1 MSSITESQSTL
12 SLESY
17 CSERDVS
24 PRCLRE
30 KFARS
35 AVISRLKGIQQGKIT
50 LVEGSS
56 HQTFGQ
62 TTLNCLLHVV
72 LTVHRSRFYPR
83 AAFGADLGAAESF
96 MDGDWTCDNL
106 TDLVR
111 ILVINSQTQAAKPGW
126 LALMFEPLY
135 QIAHRLNRNSRRGS
149 RKNIAAHYDLGNDFF
164 KLFLDETMMYSC
176 GIYEKPDSTLFDA
189 STAKNERICE
199 KLRLSPQDHLLEIGT
214 GWGGFALHA
223 ARNFG
228 CRVTTTTISQE
239 QFELATH
246 RIADAGLS
254 DRVTVVMQD
263 YRDLKGQ
270 YDKLVSIEM
279 IEAVGHEFF
288 DTYFQCCSRLLKPDG
303 LFVLQGITIADQ
315 LYQGYIR
322 NVDFIQRYI
331 FPGGCLP
338 SVTHVCSVLTRST
351 DLRVT
356 HLEDFAVHYAK
367 TLRDWRTRFFEQI
380 TEVRRLGFDD
390 RFIRMWDYYLCYCEG
405 AFLER
410 NCGLV
415 QMVLAKPACRSSTF
429 DVK

>member
-12 SLESY
+12 SRDSY
-17 CSERDVS
+17 CRERDVS

-30 KFARS
+30 KFARKG
-35 AVISRLKGIQQGKIT
+35 VISRLKGIEHGKIT
-50 LVEGSS
+50 LVEGTSEQS
-56 HQTFGQ
+56 FGQ
-62 TTLNCLLHVV
+62 TTSKCPRHVS

-96 MDGDWTCDNL
+96 MDGDWSCDNL
-106 TDLVR
+106 TDLIR
-111 ILVINSQTQAAKPGW
+111 ILIVNSQIQAAKPGW
-126 LALMFEPLY
+126 ISVMFEPLY
-135 QIAHRLNRNSRRGS
+135 QLAHRLNRNTKRGS

-164 KLFLDETMMYSC
+164 KLFLDETMMYSS
-176 GIYEKPDSTLFDA
+176 GIYETPESTLFDA
-189 STAKNERICE
+189 STAKIERICQ

-228 CRVTTTTISQE
+228 CKVTTTTISRE
-239 QFELATH
+239 QYELATR

-254 DRVTVVMQD
+254 DRVTVVMED

-288 DTYFQCCSRLLKPDG
+288 DTYFQCCSRILKPDG

-322 NVDFIQRYI
+322 RVDFIQRYI

-338 SVTHVCSVLTRST
+338 SVTHVCDVLTRST
-351 DLRVT
+351 DLRLT

-367 TLRDWRTRFFEQI
+367 TLRDWRARFFNRI
-380 TEVRRLGFDD
+380 DEVKQLGFDD

-415 QMVLAKPACRSSTF
+415 QMVFAKPGCRSNLI
-429 DVK
+429 DVQ